1 MKLYLLRHGQRG
13 HGPEID
19 ALTLEGIKQSEKTT
33 EYLKKLKIDKIICG
47 DSNRARK
54 TLEPFLKLF
63 HGQIEYTSEV
73 NEQNMGIFQ
82 GKSKTEW
89 EQAVKKSGL
98 TEAEFRPKGGESSFD
113 AYKRAKKFVERL
125 KSEKA
130 ENILVVSHSG
140 FISDVSTILLNK
152 PQSENI
158 NYKMHFCAITVF
170 ELDNS
175 NKSLKVKSYCVNYT
189 SYLQ

>member
-82 GKSKTEW
+82 GKSKAEW
-89 EQAVKKSGL
+89 DEAVKKSGL
-98 TEAEFRPKGGESSFD
+98 SEKEFRPESGESSSD
-113 AYKRAKKFVERL
+113 AYERAKRFVERL
-125 KSEKA
+125 KNEKA
-130 ENILVVSHSG
+130 ENILIVSHSG
-140 FISDVSTILLNK
+140 FISDVSTLLLNK
-152 PQSENI
+152 AREDNV
-158 NYKMHFCAITVF
+158 NYKMQFCAITCF
-170 ELDNS
+170 EFD
-175 NKSLKVKSYCVNYT
+175 KDFRVKSYCIN
-189 SYLQ
+189 SISHL